1 MDSWCK
7 INPKDFQT
15 PDHPETTTTSTR
27 SSSHLSTRRT
37 LLFLPFPLLSVIG
50 VIKSEKDSDL
60 LDETLLAPPK
70 NGNRI
75 SSKEWTP
82 ITTSGAHRSKKR
94 TAKKAPNETEPVRY
108 PEWTPAISTYLNK
121 PDKTKRKPRKKKGKE
136 MEETSRSNNNNESS
150 NAENSRDER
159 QSHRQNLEEETDLL
173 DYSEEMT
180 RDTSSVP
187 PPPSGFAS
195 LGSSLPSI
203 TDTATRRQAAEA
215 SQSER
220 GISPA
225 LINSRATSLALET
238 MSNRSTPVPRPID
251 RLTFP
256 VNMNTETGRQV
267 LTPIPRQSHQTQFPV
282 LEQPL
287 APQEEDTIMDNT
299 ELETVINLF
308 NDQWNMFVQA
318 RENNNPRL
326 MRVALIQAIS
336 SQEEIRLLAGGAEML
351 RISEN
356 WIAREELADLERSQL
371 ANQTQPASRLAITQ
385 TPHEHTVSPSP
396 MPLRRSIRQ
405 PSYVTFLGTGPIQ
418 QGNNPMPPPPPPST
432 QPPSAIVRQ
441 NTAQQVLQHNQ
452 PTRPQ
457 YREGGYYQQ
466 PPHLETTVQNQAPQY
481 QQQTGVVPNYAPQRP
496 HRPPQQ
502 RNWRGSGRN
511 WRRPQDQTSR
521 LLEVGDYLMRAER
534 IAGRVFRTRGRGRA
548 RGRGRGQPPRR
559 EEPPAQNHQ

>member
-1 MDSWCK
+1 
-7 INPKDFQT
+7 
-15 PDHPETTTTSTR
+15 
-27 SSSHLSTRRT
+27 
-37 LLFLPFPLLSVIG
+37 
-50 VIKSEKDSDL
+50 
-60 LDETLLAPPK
+60 
-70 NGNRI
+70 
-75 SSKEWTP
+75 
-82 ITTSGAHRSKKR
+82 
-94 TAKKAPNETEPVRY
+94 
-108 PEWTPAISTYLNK
+108 
-121 PDKTKRKPRKKKGKE
+121 
-136 MEETSRSNNNNESS
+136 MEEISRSSNNNENS
-150 NAENSRDER
+150 NAENSRNES
-159 QSHRQNLEEETDLL
+159 QGLHQNPEEETDLL

-180 RDTSSVP
+180 RDTSSAQ

-203 TDTATRRQAAEA
+203 IDTATRRQAAEV

-256 VNMNTETGRQV
+256 VHMNTETGRQV

-287 APQEEDTIMDNT
+287 APQDEDTIMDNT

-371 ANQTQPASRLAITQ
+371 ANQNQPASRLAITQ

-396 MPLRRSIRQ
+396 APQRRSIRQ
-405 PSYVTFLGTGPIQ
+405 PSDVTFLGTGPIQ
-418 QGNNPMPPPPPPST
+418 QGSNHMPPPPPPST

-441 NTAQQVLQHNQ
+441 NSAQQVRQYNQ
-452 PTRPQ
+452 QPPPQ

-466 PPHLETTVQNQAPQY
+466 PPHLETTVQTHAPQY

-502 RNWRGSGRN
+502 RSWRGSGRN

-548 RGRGRGQPPRR
+548 RGRGRGQPPRQ